1 MKGLGESNGV
11 TMNIITSKK
20 NFIFIFEATIAASQ
34 RDKNREFISIIWR
47 SIVSIH
53 KKPFQIAYTN
63 PISTVEQAHILAQG
77 K

>member
-1 MKGLGESNGV
+1 MTTIK
-11 TMNIITSKK
+11 IITSKK
-20 NFIFIFEATIAASQ
+20 NIIFIFGGTIAASQ
-34 RDKNREFISIIWR
+34 RDKNREFIFIIWR

-63 PISTVEQAHILAQG
+63 PISTVEQAQNLAQG

>member
-1 MKGLGESNGV
+1 MLTPRYIV
-11 TMNIITSKK
+11 VIDHITSNE
-20 NFIFIFEATIAASQ
+20 NFIFIFEEIIAARQ
-34 RDKNREFISIIWR
+34 RDKNGESIFIIWR

-63 PISTVEQAHILAQG
+63 PISTVEQGHILAQG